1 MVGRAAD
8 ARRLGRFR
16 NGAAQSR
23 FLAAYDAAIDYWP
36 TPPKHRDVATR
47 FGTTH
52 VLVSGPASGSPIVLL
67 HAIAVSSPAWYA
79 DIAAFADAH
88 PVYSID
94 TITDPG
100 RSRQSAPVRSGD
112 DYAAWLAEVLAA
124 LGLDR
129 VHLVGLSYGGWL
141 ALNQARRSPD
151 GLASVTAVDPVG
163 AIGRGQASFLV
174 KIVPDSLLALAKSE
188 KAIHRLLR
196 RLNNGTVPSQ
206 PLLDLS
212 VAGLRTFRA
221 KQPFPKKQS
230 DAELGGIDLP
240 TLLFFC
246 GRSPV
251 NRAHRAAERS
261 RRCIPN
267 VEVDVVADAGHMLP
281 VEHPALFTERV
292 LRFVDG
298 IDATFNNGNTGSPP
312 ESGTP

>member
-1 MVGRAAD
+1 MIERAAD
-8 ARRLGRFR
+8 ARKLGRFR
-16 NGAAQSR
+16 DDAAQRR
-23 FLAAYDAAIDYWP
+23 FLAAYDAAIEYWP
-36 TPPKHRDVATR
+36 TPPDQQDVETC

-52 VLVSGPASGSPIVLL
+52 VLMSGPSSGSPIVLL

-88 PVYSID
+88 PVYAIH

-100 RSRQSAPVRSGD
+100 RSRQSVPVRSGD
-112 DYAAWLAEVLAA
+112 DYTAWLAEVLAA
-124 LGLDR
+124 LGLER

-141 ALNQARRSPD
+141 ALNQARRAPD

-163 AIGRGQASFLV
+163 ALGRGPADFMV

-188 KAIHRLLR
+188 KAIHRMLR

-212 VAGLRTFRA
+212 VASLLTFRA
-221 KQPFPKKQS
+221 KQPFPRKQS
-230 DAELGGIDLP
+230 DAELCSIDLP

-246 GRSPV
+246 GHSPV
-251 NRAHRAAERS
+251 NRAHWAAERS
-261 RRCIPN
+261 RRCIPH
-267 VEVDVVADAGHMLP
+267 VEVEVVANAGHMLP

-298 IDATFNNGNTGSPP
+298 IDATFNNGSTGSSP
-312 ESGTP
+312 